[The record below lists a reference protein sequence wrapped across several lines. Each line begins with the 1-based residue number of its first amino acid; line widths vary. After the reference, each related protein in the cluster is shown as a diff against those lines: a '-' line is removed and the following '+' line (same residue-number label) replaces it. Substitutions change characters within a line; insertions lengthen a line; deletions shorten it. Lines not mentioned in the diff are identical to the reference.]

1 MVLGV
6 VRDSEVTL
14 WGQLEDISSIK
25 FCIFVPTETNT
36 REQLTKECYK
46 CGIANEESL
55 LPKKN
60 LSLLPRLKQTSNSW
74 KKEVRTVFK
83 QPLREIVGK
92 VAKINIHPFG
102 FLVACP
108 TSQWKRAILLQ
119 F

>member
-60 LSLLPRLKQTSNSW
+60 FSLPPRLKKTPNFW
-74 KKEVRTVFK
+74 KEERSTN
-83 QPLREIVGK
+83 RI
-92 VAKINIHPFG
+92 
-102 FLVACP
+102 
-108 TSQWKRAILLQ
+108 
-119 F
+119 